1 MSYNNTS
8 SIDSVA
14 IESKLAREMCK
25 AVEWYYFNPAVL
37 ANIVSTDTP
46 IYTQDRIMEL
56 VKWII
61 KYEAR
66 RYETEWEVGNT
77 SEGLMLAS
85 ALNDVLEALG
95 K

>member
-1 MSYNNTS
+1 MSKYTK
-8 SIDSVA
+8 SIDIKAV
-14 IESKLAREMCK
+14 ESNLANEICK
-25 AVEWYYFNPAVL
+25 AVDWHYFNPAVL
-37 ANIVSTDTP
+37 ADIISTDTP
-46 IYTQDRIMEL
+46 IYTQDRIMDL

-66 RYETEWEVGNT
+66 RYETEWEAGNT

>member
-1 MSYNNTS
+1 MSKYS
-8 SIDSVA
+8 KSID
-14 IESKLAREMCK
+14 IK
-25 AVEWYYFNPAVL
+25 AVESNLANEMSHAVDWHYFNFAVL
-37 ANIVSTDTP
+37 ADIISTDTP
-46 IYTQDRIMEL
+46 LYTQDRIMEL

-66 RYETEWEVGNT
+66 RYQVEWENGNT
-77 SEGLMLAS
+77 TEGLMLAS